1 MTKVLMY
8 GWEFPPYISGGLGIA
23 CHDLTKA
30 LSEIGTKITFVLPT
44 LQGKTDTNL
53 HLELL
58 SSSDHVIEETQ
69 QKTLSYEEFKERM
82 DIIGIESTLR
92 PYFTEKSYQEFIERL
107 INKGAI
113 LEDHQNFYKLSL
125 TGQYGP
131 DLISEVFRYAYVA
144 GKIAAKVEHEVIHTH
159 DWLTFL
165 AGVEA
170 KRISGKPLICHV
182 HALETDRSGINVNQ
196 QIYEIEK
203 MGLHEADKII
213 AVSFL
218 TKNNIVNYYGIDPN
232 KIEVV
237 HNAVSKHK
245 STQRTEYIKKTPD
258 EKLVLFLG
266 RITFQKGPD
275 YFIEAAAK
283 VLKEFPKARFV
294 VAGSGDMMHRLIERT
309 AELKIGRN
317 IHFTGFLKR
326 PEVEELF
333 ASSDLYVMSSV
344 SEPFGISCLEAILFD
359 VPVIISKQSG
369 VSEVLSNA
377 LKVDFWDVDE
387 LANKILNVL
396 THPALSKELQA
407 QSSEELKH
415 IQWEKSATKV
425 EDIYKKL
432 VPAHSY

>member
-1 MTKVLMY
+1 MY

-30 LSEIGTKITFVLPT
+30 LSELGTKITFVLPT
-44 LQGKTDTNL
+44 LQGKVNAGL
-53 HLELL
+53 HLDLL
-58 SSSDHVIEETQ
+58 SSSDQIIEESY

-82 DIIGIESTLR
+82 DVIGIESTLR

-107 INKGAI
+107 INSGTI
-113 LEDHQNFYKLSL
+113 LEDHHNFYKLSL

-144 GKIAAKVEHEVIHTH
+144 GKIAARVEHDLIHAH

-170 KRISGKPLICHV
+170 KRISKKPLICHV
-182 HALETDRSGINVNQ
+182 HALETDRSGVNVNQ

-203 MGLHEADKII
+203 MGLNAADKII
-213 AVSFL
+213 AVSYL
-218 TKNNIVNYYGIDPN
+218 TKNNIVNYYGINSD

-245 STQRTEYIKKTPD
+245 ATQRNDSVRKDPD

-283 VLKEFPKARFV
+283 VLKHYPNARFV

-317 IHFTGFLKR
+317 VHFTGFLKR

-396 THPALSKELQA
+396 EHPALGKELQA
-407 QSSEELKH
+407 QSSEELKN
-415 IQWEKSATKV
+415 IQWEKSALKV
-425 EDIYKKL
+425 EEIYKKL
-432 VPAHSY
+432 I

>member
-1 MTKVLMY
+1 MY

-237 HNAVSKHK
+237 HNAVSKNK

-283 VLKEFPKARFV
+283 VLKEFPKARDRKSV
-294 VAGSGDMMHRLIERT
+294 V
-309 AELKIGRN
+309 
-317 IHFTGFLKR
+317 
-326 PEVEELF
+326 
-333 ASSDLYVMSSV
+333 
-344 SEPFGISCLEAILFD
+344 
-359 VPVIISKQSG
+359 
-369 VSEVLSNA
+369 
-377 LKVDFWDVDE
+377 
-387 LANKILNVL
+387 
-396 THPALSKELQA
+396 
-407 QSSEELKH
+407 
-415 IQWEKSATKV
+415 
-425 EDIYKKL
+425 
-432 VPAHSY
+432 

>member
-1 MTKVLMY
+1 MAKVLMY

-30 LSEIGTKITFVLPT
+30 LSELGTKITFVLPT
-44 LQGKTDTNL
+44 LQGKVDANL
-53 HLELL
+53 HLDLL
-58 SSSDHVIEETQ
+58 SSSEQIVEESY
-69 QKTLSYEEFKERM
+69 QKALSYEEFKERM

-107 INKGAI
+107 INSGTI

-144 GKIAAKVEHEVIHTH
+144 GKIAAKVEHDLIHTH

-170 KRISGKPLICHV
+170 KRISKKPLICHV
-182 HALETDRSGINVNQ
+182 HALETDRSGVNVNQ

-203 MGLHEADKII
+203 MGLNAADKII
-213 AVSFL
+213 AVSHL
-218 TKNNIVNYYGIDPN
+218 TKNNIVNYYGINAD

-245 STQRTEYIKKTPD
+245 STQRNDSVRKDPE

-283 VLKEFPKARFV
+283 VLKHYPNARFV

-317 IHFTGFLKR
+317 VHFTGFLKR

-333 ASSDLYVMSSV
+333 ASSDLYVMPSV

-396 THPALSKELQA
+396 VHPALGKELQA
-407 QSSEELKH
+407 QSAEELKS
-415 IQWEKSATKV
+415 IQWEKSAAKV
-425 EDIYKKL
+425 QDIYKKL
-432 VPAHSY
+432 I